1 MIRIWNNIVVDADK
15 DNYIVGELRIVNLKT
30 DEGVVQKEKIASPK
44 YYTSFESVLKY
55 ALELA
60 VRKCVAEADVDV
72 PESFVQEV
80 KKAREEVKQAL
91 KSLGME
97 E

>member
-15 DNYIVGELRIVNLKT
+15 DNYIVGELRTVNLKT
-30 DEGVVQKEKIASPK
+30 NEGVVQKEKIASHK
-44 YYTSFESVLKY
+44 YYTSFEAVLKY

-60 VRKCVAEADVDV
+60 VRKCVAEADIDV

>member
-1 MIRIWNNIVVDADK
+1 MIRIWNNVVVDADK
-15 DNYIVGELRIVNLKT
+15 DNYIVGELRTVNLKT

-44 YYTSFESVLKY
+44 YYTSFEAVLKY

-60 VRKCVAEADVDV
+60 VRKCVAEADIDV

-80 KKAREEVKQAL
+80 RKAREEVKQAL

>member
-15 DNYIVGELRIVNLKT
+15 DNYIVGELRTVNLKT

-44 YYTSFESVLKY
+44 YYTSFEAVLKY

-60 VRKCVAEADVDV
+60 VRKCVAEADIDV

-80 KKAREEVKQAL
+80 RKAREEVKQAF

-97 E
+97 D

>member
-15 DNYIVGELRIVNLKT
+15 DNYIVGELRTVNLKT

-44 YYTSFESVLKY
+44 YYTSFEAVIKY

>member
-1 MIRIWNNIVVDADK
+1 MIKIWNNIVVDADK
-15 DNYIVGELRIVNLKT
+15 DNYIVGELRTVNLKT

-44 YYTSFESVLKY
+44 YYTSFEAVLKY

-60 VRKCVAEADVDV
+60 VRKCVAEADIDV
-72 PESFVQEV
+72 PESFVDEV

-97 E
+97 D

>member
-30 DEGVVQKEKIASPK
+30 DDGVVQKEKIASPK
-44 YYTSFESVLKY
+44 YYTSFEAVLKY

-60 VRKCVAEADVDV
+60 VRKCVADADIDL

-80 KKAREEVKQAL
+80 RKAREEVKQAL
-91 KSLGME
+91 KSLGIE

>member
-15 DNYIVGELRIVNLKT
+15 DNYIVGELRTVNLKT

-44 YYTSFESVLKY
+44 YYTSFEAVLKY

-60 VRKCVAEADVDV
+60 VRKCVAEADVDL

-80 KKAREEVKQAL
+80 RKAREEVKQAL
-91 KSLGME
+91 KSLGTE
-97 E
+97 D

>member
-1 MIRIWNNIVVDADK
+1 MIRIWDNIVVDADK
-15 DNYIVGELRIVNLKT
+15 DNYIVGELRTVNLKT
-30 DEGVVQKEKIASPK
+30 NEGVVQKEKIASPK
-44 YYTSFESVLKY
+44 YYTSFEAVLKY

-60 VRKCVAEADVDV
+60 VRKCVAEADIDV

-80 KKAREEVKQAL
+80 RKAREEVKQAL

-97 E
+97 D

>member
-30 DEGVVQKEKIASPK
+30 DDGIVQKEKIASPK
-44 YYTSFESVLKY
+44 YYTSFEAVLKY

-60 VRKCVAEADVDV
+60 VRKCVAEADIDV
-72 PESFVQEV
+72 PESFVDEV

-97 E
+97 D

>member
-15 DNYIVGELRIVNLKT
+15 DNYIVGELRTVNQKT
-30 DEGVVQKEKIASPK
+30 DEGVVQKEKISSPK
-44 YYTSFESVLKY
+44 YYTRFEAVLKY

-60 VRKCVAEADVDV
+60 VRKCVAEADIDV
-72 PESFVQEV
+72 PESFVKEV

>member
-15 DNYIVGELRIVNLKT
+15 DNYIVGELRTVNLKT
-30 DEGVVQKEKIASPK
+30 DEGVVQKEKITSPK
-44 YYTSFESVLKY
+44 YYTSFEAVLKY

-80 KKAREEVKQAL
+80 RKAREEVKQAL
-91 KSLGME
+91 KSIGME

>member
-15 DNYIVGELRIVNLKT
+15 DNYIVGELRTVNLKT
-30 DEGVVQKEKIASPK
+30 DDGVVQKEKIASPK
-44 YYTSFESVLKY
+44 YYTSFEAVIKY

-80 KKAREEVKQAL
+80 RKAREEVKQAL

>member
-15 DNYIVGELRIVNLKT
+15 DNYIVGELRTVNLKT
-30 DEGVVQKEKIASPK
+30 DEGVVQKEKIATPK
-44 YYTSFESVLKY
+44 YYTSFEAVLKY

-60 VRKCVAEADVDV
+60 VRKCVAEADIDV

-80 KKAREEVKQAL
+80 RKAREEVKQAL

-97 E
+97 D

>member
-1 MIRIWNNIVVDADK
+1 MIRIWDNIVVDADK
-15 DNYIVGELRIVNLKT
+15 DNYIVGELRTVNLKT
-30 DEGVVQKEKIASPK
+30 DEGVVQKEKIATPK
-44 YYTSFESVLKY
+44 YYTSFEAVLKY

-60 VRKCVAEADVDV
+60 VRKCVAEADIDV
-72 PESFVQEV
+72 PESFVDEV

-97 E
+97 D

>member
-15 DNYIVGELRIVNLKT
+15 DNYIVGELRTVNLKT
-30 DEGVVQKEKIASPK
+30 DEGVVQKEKIATPK
-44 YYTSFESVLKY
+44 YYTSFEAVLKY

-72 PESFVQEV
+72 PESFVHEV

-97 E
+97 D

>member
-15 DNYIVGELRIVNLKT
+15 DNYIVGELRTVNLKT

-44 YYTSFESVLKY
+44 YYTSFEAVLKY

-60 VRKCVAEADVDV
+60 VRKCVAESDVDV

>member
-1 MIRIWNNIVVDADK
+1 MIRIWDNIVVDADK
-15 DNYIVGELRIVNLKT
+15 DNYIVGELRTVNLKT
-30 DEGVVQKEKIASPK
+30 NEGVVQKEKIATPK
-44 YYTSFESVLKY
+44 YYTSFEAVLKY

>member
-15 DNYIVGELRIVNLKT
+15 DNYIVGELRTVNLKT

-44 YYTSFESVLKY
+44 YYTSFEAVLKY

-60 VRKCVAEADVDV
+60 VRKCVAEADIDV

-80 KKAREEVKQAL
+80 RKAREEVKQAL

-97 E
+97 D

>member
-15 DNYIVGELRIVNLKT
+15 DNYIVGELRTVNLKT
-30 DEGVVQKEKIASPK
+30 DEGVVQKEEITSPK
-44 YYTSFESVLKY
+44 YYTSFEAVLKY

-80 KKAREEVKQAL
+80 RKAREEVKQAL
-91 KSLGME
+91 KSIGME

>member
-15 DNYIVGELRIVNLKT
+15 DNYNVGELRTVNLKT
-30 DEGVVQKEKIASPK
+30 DDGVVQKEKIATPK
-44 YYTSFESVLKY
+44 YYTSFEAVLKY

-60 VRKCVAEADVDV
+60 VRKCVEEADIDV

-80 KKAREEVKQAL
+80 RKAREEVKQAL

>member
-15 DNYIVGELRIVNLKT
+15 DNYIVGELRTVNLKT

-44 YYTSFESVLKY
+44 YYTSFEAVLKY

-60 VRKCVAEADVDV
+60 VRKCVAEADIDM

-97 E
+97 D

>member
-15 DNYIVGELRIVNLKT
+15 DNYIVGELRTVNLKT
-30 DEGVVQKEKIASPK
+30 DEGVVQKEKIATPK
-44 YYTSFESVLKY
+44 YYTSLEAVLKY

-72 PESFVQEV
+72 PESFMQEV

-97 E
+97 D

>member
-15 DNYIVGELRIVNLKT
+15 DNYIVGELRTVNLKT
-30 DEGVVQKEKIASPK
+30 YDGVVQKEKIANPK
-44 YYTSFESVLKY
+44 YYTSFEAVLKY

-60 VRKCVAEADVDV
+60 VRKCVAEADIDV

-80 KKAREEVKQAL
+80 RKAREEVKQAL

-97 E
+97 D

>member
-15 DNYIVGELRIVNLKT
+15 DNYIVGELRTVNLKT

-44 YYTSFESVLKY
+44 YYTNFEAVLKY

-60 VRKCVAEADVDV
+60 VRKCVAEADIDV

-80 KKAREEVKQAL
+80 RKAREEVKQAL

>member
-15 DNYIVGELRIVNLKT
+15 DNYIVGELRTVNLKT
-30 DEGVVQKEKIASPK
+30 DDGVVQKEKIATPK
-44 YYTSFESVLKY
+44 YYTSFEAVLKY

-60 VRKCVAEADVDV
+60 VRKCVAEADIDV

-80 KKAREEVKQAL
+80 RKAREEVKQAL

-97 E
+97 D